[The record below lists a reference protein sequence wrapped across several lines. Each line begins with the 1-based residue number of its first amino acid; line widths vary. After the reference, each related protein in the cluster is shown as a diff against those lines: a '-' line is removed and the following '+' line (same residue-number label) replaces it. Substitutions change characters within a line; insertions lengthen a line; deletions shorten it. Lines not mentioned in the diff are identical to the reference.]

1 MKNKI
6 QEYLLQLNHPE
17 LDQKFILKDTSV
29 KALEDNK
36 INLSIQLNF
45 PFKSQ
50 TILYENIIKDGIK
63 KITDLDIT
71 FNWSLKILTR
81 QAQKGINPIKEIK
94 NRYCYCIR

>member
-17 LDQKFILKDTSV
+17 LDQKFILKNII

-50 TILYENIIKDGIK
+50 TVLYENIIKDGLK
-63 KITDLDIT
+63 KIQI
-71 FNWSLKILTR
+71 
-81 QAQKGINPIKEIK
+81 
-94 NRYCYCIR
+94 